1 MRNANVS
8 ELKDRALD
16 LMVAKLDEICGVL
29 NSENENLIFYV
40 KDNAIFI
47 DCSDFSPRDV
57 CIFKI

>member
-1 MRNANVS
+1 MRKANVS

-16 LMVAKLDEICGVL
+16 LMVVKLDEICGVL

-40 KDNAIFI
+40 KDNSIFI

-57 CIFKI
+57 CILKI

>member
-1 MRNANVS
+1 MRKAHVS
-8 ELKDRALD
+8 DLKDRALD

-47 DCSDFSPRDV
+47 DCSDFSHRDV
-57 CIFKI
+57 CILKI